1 MGFAVRNDDE
11 RVVAAA
17 ELGVMAPVARLV
29 VVVVVVV
36 LREPAAVAAPSSE
49 LGSGVAGRLVAAE
62 EKLGRRSEVRDG
74 EGGRGVGGRL

>member
-17 ELGVMAPVARLV
+17 ELGVMAPVARL